1 MSFSRRT
8 VYSSSVRSG
17 GIGTLGSPGIAPGRR
32 FAPLGSAASV
42 YAGAGGAGS
51 RMSVTRTLSSAG
63 GAFGAGYGAGYGA
76 GLGGSVFL
84 GGSGAVANEKETM
97 QDLNDR
103 LATYLEQVRSLE
115 GENRRLETQIREAE
129 LCICGGSVSPWGSMG
144 EICKSPWILETT
156 VENAQTVLQID
167 NARLAADDFRVK
179 FEAELAIRLSVDSDI
194 AGLRKVL
201 DDTNMTRLQLEG
213 DIEALREELILLRK
227 EHDQVGPE
235 GLGGLGGAVGP
246 QTDRPCLQEV
256 QDLRARVSQSALTV
270 EVDAPRSQDLGK
282 VLGELRAQYDALAQ
296 KNLEDLEKQWSQQI
310 TETTLEVTQSTK
322 DLDMA
327 RGTIGALRRSLQT
340 LEIDLEA
347 LCN

>member
-1 MSFSRRT
+1 
-8 VYSSSVRSG
+8 
-17 GIGTLGSPGIAPGRR
+17 
-32 FAPLGSAASV
+32 
-42 YAGAGGAGS
+42 
-51 RMSVTRTLSSAG
+51 G
-63 GAFGAGYGAGYGA
+63 GAFGAGYGA

-84 GGSGAVANEKETM
+84 GGSGAVANEKEAM

-103 LATYLEQVRSLE
+103 LAAYLEQVRSLE
-115 GENRRLETQIREAE
+115 RENRRLETQIREFMARKGPSAHDWSPQWE
-129 LCICGGSVSPWGSMG
+129 LI
-144 EICKSPWILETT
+144 EELRDKILEAT
-156 VENAQTVLQID
+156 VENARTVLQID

-179 FEAELAIRLSVDSDI
+179 FEAELAIRLSVDGDI

-227 EHDQVGPE
+227 DHD
-235 GLGGLGGAVGP
+235 
-246 QTDRPCLQEV
+246 QEV
-256 QDLRARVSQSALTV
+256 QGLRAQVSQSALTV

-296 KNLEDLEKQWSQQI
+296 KNLEDLEKQWGQQI

-322 DLDMA
+322 DLDTA
-327 RGTIGALRRSLQT
+327 RGTVGALRRSLQT

-347 LCN
+347 LRNQNAGLEAALAEAEARAGAHLAQLQLQVSAAEAELRDLRVQLQQQNEQHRELLGLKDRLEAEIATYQQLLEG